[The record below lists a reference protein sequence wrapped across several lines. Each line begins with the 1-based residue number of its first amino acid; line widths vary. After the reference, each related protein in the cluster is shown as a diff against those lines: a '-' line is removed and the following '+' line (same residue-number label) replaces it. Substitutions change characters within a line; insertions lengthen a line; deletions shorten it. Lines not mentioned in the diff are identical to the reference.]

1 MGSITH
7 LEEIFI
13 DVDNELHKT
22 VKGMISDDYKERFKA
37 EYKQLTIRLDR
48 LNDMLNKYN
57 NARLSFAP
65 ATPISLLEKQYRIMA
80 DYERVLDERA
90 IYEGINL
97 D

>member
-1 MGSITH
+1 ME
-7 LEEIFI
+7 LKEEILI
-13 DVDNELHKT
+13 DVDNELHQT

-37 EYKQLTIRLDR
+37 EYKQLIIRLDR

-80 DYERVLDERA
+80 DYKRVLDERA